1 MGSNAEYYRDA
12 FNVGAIEQY
21 RSLVE
26 TYREEAEQTNKS
38 VAERRKALQRTIS
51 DMDKQ
56 IASAQT
62 AAERIETTHFNAH
75 MKARTASVRA
85 SASRSGARTKSANA
99 IEKARKKMRTAVNRS
114 IGDAS
119 NLAKTQE
126 GTTYDAATALESIAQ
141 EPSVLGVLGEYG
153 LGRGGTGPV
162 DPAIR
167 AALAVGMEEG
177 LTGGI
182 GQYSGEEPN
191 SADVM
196 NTVQRITGVTPDLAA
211 LNQLSVATGNR
222 VAASAS
228 AGVRGISS
236 GSVDKMIEESGLL
249 GSLKGRQQE
258 IVRLQQEQRRL
269 RMEAAG
275 LPGDITEEEI
285 LSQAAGR
292 MGEVARRAG
301 QGGNI
306 ISSYRRMKEVRGR
319 LKEEQEKATQ
329 LEAQRAAIESMS
341 PSQRIL
347 MQQTFNAMDLT
358 QRHPQGIPPEMDRE
372 VRDLG
377 DKIATA
383 LINDPS
389 LKGNYKRVVEM
400 AVHLAEQT
408 NPEGS
413 VESIRAMRDR
423 ILESAVFLRM
433 KKQRLTEHVPPKK
446 APPITE
452 LVNPDDFDKLS
463 DNQRREM
470 WKRLK
475 ENPEDFYTE
484 AGKRAVLIMG
494 GSDSII
500 DDLGGELDEFKTI
513 RDSIIKDVDMAGT
526 DFLQKSAAIEETVID
541 RERDWG
547 RNTPEGWVPPWDIRH
562 VEDAMSIPRTS
573 EIIEGHPVPEGYAGL
588 PLDPEL
594 EELLAQRAQ

>member
-1 MGSNAEYYRDA
+1 
-12 FNVGAIEQY
+12 
-21 RSLVE
+21 
-26 TYREEAEQTNKS
+26 
-38 VAERRKALQRTIS
+38 
-51 DMDKQ
+51 
-56 IASAQT
+56 
-62 AAERIETTHFNAH
+62 
-75 MKARTASVRA
+75 
-85 SASRSGARTKSANA
+85 
-99 IEKARKKMRTAVNRS
+99 MRTAVNRS

-126 GTTYDAATALESIAQ
+126 DTYDAATALESIAQ

-196 NTVQRITGVTPDLAA
+196 NTVQRITGVTPDVAA

-228 AGVRGISS
+228 VGVRGISS

-249 GSLKGRQQE
+249 GSLEGRQQE

-347 MQQTFNAMDLT
+347 MQLTFNAMDLT

-372 VRDLG
+372 ARDLG
-377 DKIATA
+377 NQIAVA
-383 LINDPS
+383 LRKDPS
-389 LKGNYKRVVEM
+389 LQGNYKRVVEM
-400 AVHLAEQT
+400 AIHLAEQK

-413 VESIRAMRDR
+413 VESIQALRDR

-433 KKQRLTEHVPPKK
+433 KEKRIEEHVPPKK

-452 LVNPDDFDKLS
+452 LVDPDDFDKLS

-500 DDLGGELDEFKTI
+500 DDLGGEFDEFKTI
-513 RDSIIKDVDMAGT
+513 RDSIIKDVDMVGT
-526 DFLQKSAAIEETVID
+526 DFLRRPGSPEEIGFLQPISLGNIQEETNPGDVD
-541 RERDWG
+541 YVD
-547 RNTPEGWVPPWDIRH
+547 
-562 VEDAMSIPRTS
+562 DALSIPRTS
-573 EIIEGHPVPEGYAGL
+573 EIIEGYPVPEGYAGL
-588 PLDPEL
+588 PLDPEV